1 MAYRS
6 YLGSLEYALYIARVP
21 LESVR
26 HDPRPAHLSFQQTV
40 PTHPGDLFTERRT
53 VQSPRICRDLEQQTV
68 SMHLHR
74 RTTTQTTCTVL
85 ATYVSERKTLILCFQ
100 QPVFTHQS
108 IDSLRYIADGGNRFA
123 TLASGSTTVLA
134 SVRR

>member
-53 VQSPRICRDLEQQTV
+53 VQTPRTCRDLEQQTV
-68 SMHLHR
+68 HAP
-74 RTTTQTTCTVL
+74 TQTDYHPDDLTR
-85 ATYVSERKTLILCFQ
+85 SGN
-100 QPVFTHQS
+100 
-108 IDSLRYIADGGNRFA
+108 LRQRHAGH
-123 TLASGSTTVLA
+123 
-134 SVRR
+134 